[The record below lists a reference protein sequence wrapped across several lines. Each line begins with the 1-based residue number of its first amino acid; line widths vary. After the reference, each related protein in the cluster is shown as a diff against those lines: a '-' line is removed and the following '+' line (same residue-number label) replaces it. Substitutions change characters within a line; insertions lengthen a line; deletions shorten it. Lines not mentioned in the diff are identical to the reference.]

1 MKNSPFCCLMLFFI
15 SGTSAAGHL
24 ASVQFLGFSDDGMF
38 AAMEEY
44 WISDGS
50 GTPGAELVIKS
61 VPADSVIHRYSIL
74 WPEELLFVDGLEKT
88 FLNSDN
94 PARDSIRELSQAIL
108 DSLGINPANSG
119 VHCIHHPLTDRDA
132 VPDRVSFVT
141 WLGASSYMGPEYNLQ
156 LRNHPEVPESS
167 PQWLTM
173 FDCPVLLEVIITDQS
188 GDMVMFHM
196 DSSPE
201 PGYEYV
207 SEYRIRDVYV
217 ERDSLLVI
225 ILNTVE
231 PGFEGA
237 DGRFRMITGVLR

>member
-1 MKNSPFCCLMLFFI
+1 MKYSPFCFLILFFSTGI
-15 SGTSAAGHL
+15 SGAAHL
-24 ASVQFLGFSDDGMF
+24 ASVEFLGFSDDGMF
-38 AAMEEY
+38 AAMEQC

-50 GTPGAELVIKS
+50 GAPGAELIIKS
-61 VPADSVIHRYSIL
+61 VPDDSVVHRYRIL
-74 WPEELLFVDGLEKT
+74 WSEELLYADGMEKV

-94 PARDSIRELSQAIL
+94 PARDSIHGLSQAFL
-108 DSLGINPANSG
+108 DSLGIIPENSG

-141 WLGASSYMGPEYNLQ
+141 WLGTFSYMGPEYILQ
-156 LRNHPEVPESS
+156 LRNNPEMPES
-167 PQWLTM
+167 PPEWLSM
-173 FDCPVLLEVIITDQS
+173 FDCPVLLETIITDQY
-188 GDMVMFHM
+188 GNTLMFQK
-196 DSSPE
+196 DFSPE

-217 ERDSLLVI
+217 EGDSLTAI

-237 DGRFRMITGVLR
+237 DSRFRMITGVLR

>member
-1 MKNSPFCCLMLFFI
+1 MKYSPFCFLILFFSTGI
-15 SGTSAAGHL
+15 SGAAHL
-24 ASVQFLGFSDDGMF
+24 ASVEFLGFSDDGMF
-38 AAMEEY
+38 AAMEQC

-50 GTPGAELVIKS
+50 GAPGAELIIKS
-61 VPADSVIHRYSIL
+61 VPDDSVVHRYRIL
-74 WPEELLFVDGLEKT
+74 WSEELLYADGMEKV

-94 PARDSIRELSQAIL
+94 PARDSIHGLSQAFL
-108 DSLGINPANSG
+108 DSLGIFPENTG

-141 WLGASSYMGPEYNLQ
+141 WLGTFSYMGPEYILQ
-156 LRNHPEVPESS
+156 LRNNPEMPES
-167 PQWLTM
+167 PPEWLSM
-173 FDCPVLLEVIITDQS
+173 FDCPVLLETIITDQY
-188 GDMVMFHM
+188 GNTLMFQK
-196 DSSPE
+196 DASPE

-217 ERDSLLVI
+217 EGDSLTAI

-237 DGRFRMITGVLR
+237 DSRFRMITGVLR

>member
-1 MKNSPFCCLMLFFI
+1 MKYSLFYFLILIFITGI
-15 SGTSAAGHL
+15 SGAAHL
-24 ASVQFLGFSDDGMF
+24 ASVEFLGFSDDGMF

-50 GTPGAELVIKS
+50 GAPGAELVVMS
-61 VPADSVIHRYSIL
+61 VLEDSVIRRYHIL
-74 WPEELLFVDGLEKT
+74 WSEEMLYVDGLEKIYMD
-88 FLNSDN
+88 SDN
-94 PARDSIRELSQAIL
+94 PARDSIHELSTVLL
-108 DSLGINPANSG
+108 DSLGISHGNTG

-141 WLGASSYMGPEYNLQ
+141 WLGALSYMGPEYVLQ
-156 LRNHPEVPESS
+156 LRNHPEMPESS
-167 PQWLTM
+167 PEWLTM
-173 FDCPVLLEVIITDQS
+173 FDCPVLLETLIMNQA
-188 GDMVMFHM
+188 GDTLMFHI

-217 ERDSLLVI
+217 ERDSLTAI

-237 DGRFRMITGVLR
+237 DSRFRMITGVLR

>member
-1 MKNSPFCCLMLFFI
+1 MKYSPFCFLMLFFI
-15 SGTSAAGHL
+15 TGISAAAHL

-50 GTPGAELVIKS
+50 GAPGAELVIKS

-74 WPEELLFVDGLEKT
+74 WPEELLYVDGMENV

-94 PARDSIRELSQAIL
+94 PARDSIHGLSQALL
-108 DSLGINPANSG
+108 DSLGISPFNIG

-141 WLGASSYMGPEYNLQ
+141 WLGALSYMGPEYNFQ
-156 LRNHPEVPESS
+156 LRNHPEMPES
-167 PQWLTM
+167 PPEWLSM
-173 FDCPVLLEVIITDQS
+173 FDCPVLLEIIITDKS
-188 GDMVMFHM
+188 GDTVMFHM
-196 DSSPE
+196 DSTPE

-237 DGRFRMITGVLR
+237 DSRFRMITGVLR